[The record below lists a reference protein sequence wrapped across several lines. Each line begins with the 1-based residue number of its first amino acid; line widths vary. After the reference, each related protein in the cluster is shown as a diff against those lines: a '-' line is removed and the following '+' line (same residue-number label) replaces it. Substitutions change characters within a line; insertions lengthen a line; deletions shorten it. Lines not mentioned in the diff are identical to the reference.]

1 MLGPNHPDVGQQLIN
16 LATLCQHL
24 GKYEEVRG
32 GTRGVIILY
41 ILYCIVCIVQ
51 VEWYYQRALEI
62 YHTEYGPDDPR
73 VTKTLNYLVS
83 IVHRHILSLPLSLHP
98 LSPSIPSL
106 RVSVI

>member
-1 MLGPNHPDVGQQLIN
+1 MGQQLIN

-32 GTRGVIILY
+32 GVILLY

-83 IVHRHILSLPLSLHP
+83 IV
-98 LSPSIPSL
+98 
-106 RVSVI
+106 